1 MSRSTQTV
9 EMTVRLSKDR
19 YEQIRQAAHMEHRPV
34 EDILDGLIVEGLE
47 SQSKHEGDAGTPFT
61 GLPCSLGPGGKAV
74 TVCRD
79 RETRTRHLTGT
90 DCQRPLFGMS

>member
-9 EMTVRLSKDR
+9 EVTVRLSKDR

-47 SQSKHEGDAGTPFT
+47 SQSSTREILERLSQDYRARLAQERKLSQSAEAVKQELDTLRERIASGLYAG
-61 GLPCSLGPGGKAV
+61 
-74 TVCRD
+74 
-79 RETRTRHLTGT
+79 
-90 DCQRPLFGMS
+90 